1 VATRTQTTDEHFPV
15 QSIATLC
22 SPTLQHVELEVRLLG
37 DIRVVAGASTVTGA
51 DLPGPIG
58 RHLLTRLVIDPFPV
72 SRTRLVDDIWGGKAP
87 RSVDS
92 VLNATLSRLRTAL
105 DELDLDGRE
114 LISSSGGSVNFK
126 RPKGTVVDVELAH
139 HHIDFALR
147 DLRTGDHR
155 EAARRAS
162 IAYSISRRPLLT
174 GIEREWLDI
183 ERDRMHHVERRS
195 LGLLADVSFSSRE
208 FDMAVQL
215 GRELVRIAPYD
226 ERAHRN
232 LMNALRASGN
242 PSGAAKVERDFTDR
256 LNADLGVAPSPDFFV
271 PLTPSS

>member
-1 VATRTQTTDEHFPV
+1 M
-15 QSIATLC
+15 
-22 SPTLQHVELEVRLLG
+22 ELEVRLLG
-37 DIRVVAGASTVTGA
+37 DIRVIAGASSVTGA

-72 SRTRLVDDIWGGKAP
+72 SRARLVDDVWGGKAP

-92 VLNATLSRLRTAL
+92 VLNATLSRLRAAL

-126 RPKGTVVDVELAH
+126 RPKGTIVDVELAH

-147 DLRTGDHR
+147 DLRAKDTR

-174 GIEREWLDI
+174 GIERDWLDV
-183 ERDRMHHVERRS
+183 ERDRVHHVERRS
-195 LGLLADVSFSSRE
+195 LGLLADVSFSTRD
-208 FDMAVQL
+208 FDMAAQL

-232 LMNALRASGN
+232 LMKALRASGN
-242 PSGAAKVERDFTDR
+242 PSGAAKVASDFTER
-256 LNADLGVAPSPDFFV
+256 LDADLGVAPSPGFKT
-271 PLTPSS
+271 LLASSS

>member
-1 VATRTQTTDEHFPV
+1 MPRCHD
-15 QSIATLC
+15 S
-22 SPTLQHVELEVRLLG
+22 
-37 DIRVVAGASTVTGA
+37 
-51 DLPGPIG
+51 GP
-58 RHLLTRLVIDPFPV
+58 
-72 SRTRLVDDIWGGKAP
+72 
-87 RSVDS
+87 
-92 VLNATLSRLRTAL
+92 

-139 HHIDFALR
+139 YQIDFALR

-183 ERDRMHHVERRS
+183 ERDRMHHAERRS
-195 LGLLADVSFSSRE
+195 LGLLADVSFASRE
-208 FDMAVQL
+208 FEMAAQP

-226 ERAHRN
+226 EGNHCN

-242 PSGAAKVERDFTDR
+242 PSGAAKERDFTER

-271 PLTPSS
+271 PLRSSS

>member
-1 VATRTQTTDEHFPV
+1 MEF
-15 QSIATLC
+15 
-22 SPTLQHVELEVRLLG
+22 EVRLLG

-58 RHLLTRLVIDPFPV
+58 RHLLTRLVIDPFPI
-72 SRTRLVDDIWGGKAP
+72 SRARLIDDIWGGKAP

-92 VLNATLSRLRTAL
+92 VLNATLSRLRSAL
-105 DELDLDGRE
+105 DELELDGRE
-114 LISSSGGSVNFK
+114 LISSSGGSVNFN
-126 RPKGTVVDVELAH
+126 RPTDTIVDVELAH

-147 DLRTGDHR
+147 DLRAGDRR

-162 IAYSISRRPLLT
+162 ISYAISRRPLLI

-195 LGLLADVSFSSRE
+195 LELLADISFSTSD

-242 PSGAAKVERDFTDR
+242 PSGAAKVERDFTER
-256 LNADLGVAPSPDFFV
+256 LDTDLGVAPSPDFFV
-271 PLTPSS
+271 PLTSSS

>member
-1 VATRTQTTDEHFPV
+1 M
-15 QSIATLC
+15 
-22 SPTLQHVELEVRLLG
+22 ELEIRLLG
-37 DIRVVAGASTVTGA
+37 DIRIVGDAATVTCA

-72 SRTRLVDDIWGGKAP
+72 SRARLVDDVWGGKAT
-87 RSVDS
+87 RSVGS

-126 RPKGTVVDVELAH
+126 RPKGTIVDVELAH
-139 HHIDFALR
+139 HHIEFALR
-147 DLRTGDHR
+147 DLRAGDQR

-174 GIEREWLDI
+174 GIEREWLDV

-195 LGLLADVSFSSRE
+195 LGLLADVSLSSHD

-226 ERAHRN
+226 ERAHRS
-232 LMNALRASGN
+232 LMNALQASGD
-242 PSGAAKVERDFTDR
+242 PSGAAKVASDFTER
-256 LNADLGVAPSPDFFV
+256 LNADLGVTPSPGFKI
-271 PLTPSS
+271 PLTTTP

>member
-1 VATRTQTTDEHFPV
+1 MG
-15 QSIATLC
+15 
-22 SPTLQHVELEVRLLG
+22 LEVRLLG
-37 DIRVVAGASTVTGA
+37 DIRLESGGTVVSAS

-58 RHLLTRLVIDPFPV
+58 RHVLTRLLIDPFPIG
-72 SRTRLVDDIWGGKAP
+72 RDRLIDDVWAGKAP

-92 VLNATLSRLRTAL
+92 VLNATLSRLRSAL
-105 DELDLDGRE
+105 GELDLDGRE
-114 LISSSGGSVNFK
+114 LITSSAGSVNFN
-126 RPKGTVVDVELAH
+126 RPKDTVVDVELAH

-147 DLRTGDHR
+147 DLRAGEMR

-162 IAYSISRRPLLT
+162 ISYSISRRPLLT
-174 GIEREWLDI
+174 GVERDWLDI

-195 LGLLADVSFSSRE
+195 LGLLATVAFSADD

-232 LMNALRASGN
+232 LIGALRAAGN
-242 PSGAAKVERDFTDR
+242 PSGAVKVERDFVAR
-256 LNADLGVAPSPDFFV
+256 LERDLGVAPSAEFSRPV
-271 PLTPSS
+271 ESVQ